1 MLRIMPDL
9 DIPSALAARFKLSP
23 RWIIALLTSRS
34 RKNAPL
40 TPARHRRTIAAL
52 NSLDS
57 SRILSFSD
65 DYLDSPAS
73 IAVLMETMRLTGAG
87 EFQLR
92 ENSNSSDLGGSAL
105 APVTSYTYGYYR

>member
-40 TPARHRRTIAAL
+40 TSAHLRRTIAAARYG
-52 NSLDS
+52 D
-57 SRILSFSD
+57 
-65 DYLDSPAS
+65 A
-73 IAVLMETMRLTGAG
+73 IACPQTGAKKRPAVTPG
-87 EFQLR
+87 VLLR
-92 ENSNSSDLGGSAL
+92 GPTIDSTKQQPQRPA
-105 APVTSYTYGYYR
+105 R